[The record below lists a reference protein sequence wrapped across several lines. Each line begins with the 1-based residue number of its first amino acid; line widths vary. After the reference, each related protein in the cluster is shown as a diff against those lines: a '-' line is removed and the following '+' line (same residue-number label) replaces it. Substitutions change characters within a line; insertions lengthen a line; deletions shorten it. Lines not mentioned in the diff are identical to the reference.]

1 MSARARTRC
10 AGNACVSRL
19 RWTLNAHRAIGSRMS
34 HDIETT
40 VRDRYTAAAATRE
53 AALCCPV
60 EYDCDLLRVIPPEV
74 LAVDYG
80 CGDPTRYVHA
90 GETVLDLGSGSGKT
104 CFMAAQVVGAA
115 GRVLGVDFTDD
126 MLALARRHQ
135 GTVAERLGYAN
146 VTFLRGRIQDLAT
159 SIDEV
164 DEYLRRRPLAS
175 LPDLEAFERFRG
187 TQRRERPLVADAS
200 VDVAISSCVLNLV
213 EDAEKQALFAEIH
226 RVLRRGGRAVLSD
239 IVSDEP
245 VPGHLKA
252 DPELWSGCISGA
264 LQESDFLAALAGAGF
279 YGIEILER
287 GATPWRTVEGIEFR
301 TVTVAAYK
309 GKEGPCWDANQAV
322 IYRGPWREVRDDD
335 GHTLVRGVPMAV
347 CEKTFALYTREP
359 YTRDIIPVPPQVEV
373 PPDARRPFDC
383 ARDAVRRAR
392 ETKGDGYTATTDA
405 SGACCPTG
413 AC

>member
-1 MSARARTRC
+1 
-10 AGNACVSRL
+10 
-19 RWTLNAHRAIGSRMS
+19 MS

-40 VRDRYTAAAATRE
+40 VRERYAAAAAAPE

-60 EYDCDLLRVIPPEV
+60 EYDRDLLRVIPPEV

-80 CGDPTRYVHA
+80 CGDPTRYVRA

-104 CFMAAQVVGAA
+104 CFMAAQVVGAT

-135 GTVAERLGYAN
+135 PTVAERLGYAN

-164 DEYLRRRPLAS
+164 DAYLRRRPLAS
-175 LPDLEAFERFRG
+175 LADLDAFESFRRA
-187 TQRRERPLVADAS
+187 QRRERPLVADGS

-213 EDAEKQALFAEIH
+213 DDAEKHALFAEIH

-239 IVSDEP
+239 IVADEP
-245 VPGHLKA
+245 VPAHLKA

-264 LQESDFLAALAGAGF
+264 LQEREFLDALARAGF
-279 YGIEILER
+279 YGMEILER

-301 TVTVAAYK
+301 AVTIAAYK

-335 GHTLVRGVPMAV
+335 GHTLVRGAPMAV

-359 YTRDIIPVPPQVEV
+359 YARDIIAVPPHIEV

-383 ARDAVRRAR
+383 ARDTVRSAR
-392 ETKGDGYTATTDA
+392 ETKGEGYTATTDA

>member
-1 MSARARTRC
+1 MSYDVEA
-10 AGNACVSRL
+10 
-19 RWTLNAHRAIGSRMS
+19 
-34 HDIETT
+34 T
-40 VRDRYTAAAATRE
+40 VRERYAAAAGAPE

-60 EYDCDLLRVIPPEV
+60 EYDEDLLRVIPPEV

-80 CGDPTRYVHA
+80 CGNPTRYVRA

-104 CFMAAQVVGAA
+104 CFMAAQVVGAE
-115 GRVLGVDFTDD
+115 GRALGVDFTDD
-126 MLALARRHQ
+126 MLAIARRHQ

-159 SIDEV
+159 SLDEV

-175 LPDLEAFERFRG
+175 RADLDAFERFRR

-200 VDVAISSCVLNLV
+200 VDVVISSCVLNLV
-213 EDAEKQALFAEIH
+213 DDAEKQALFAEIH
-226 RVLRRGGRAVLSD
+226 RILRRGGRAVLSD

-245 VPGHLKA
+245 VPAHLKA

-264 LQESDFLAALAGAGF
+264 LPESEFLAALVRAGF
-279 YGIEILER
+279 YGMEILER
-287 GATPWRTVEGIEFR
+287 GTTPWRTVEGIEFR
-301 TVTVAAYK
+301 AVTVAADK
-309 GKEGPCWDANQAV
+309 GKEGPYWDANQAV

-335 GHTLVRGVPMAV
+335 GHTLVRGAPMAV

-359 YTRDIIPVPPQVEV
+359 YARDIIPEPPHVAV

-383 ARDAVRRAR
+383 ARDAARSPR
-392 ETKGDGYTATTDA
+392 ETKGKGYAATTEA

-413 AC
+413 TC

>member
-1 MSARARTRC
+1 MSYDVEA
-10 AGNACVSRL
+10 
-19 RWTLNAHRAIGSRMS
+19 
-34 HDIETT
+34 T
-40 VRDRYTAAAATRE
+40 VRERYAAAAGAPE
-53 AALCCPV
+53 AALCCRV
-60 EYDCDLLRVIPPEV
+60 EYDENLLRVIPPEV

-80 CGDPTRYVHA
+80 CGDPTRYVRA

-104 CFMAAQVVGAA
+104 CFMAAQVVGAE

-126 MLALARRHQ
+126 MLAIARRHQ

-159 SIDEV
+159 SLDEV
-164 DEYLRRRPLAS
+164 DEYLGRRPLAS
-175 LPDLEAFERFRG
+175 LADLDAFERFRR
-187 TQRRERPLVADAS
+187 TQRQERPLVADAS
-200 VDVAISSCVLNLV
+200 VDVVISSCVLNLV
-213 EDAEKQALFAEIH
+213 DDAEKQALFAEIH
-226 RVLRRGGRAVLSD
+226 RILRRGGRAMLSD

-245 VPGHLKA
+245 VPAHLKA

-264 LQESDFLAALAGAGF
+264 LQESEFLAALARAGF

-287 GATPWRTVEGIEFR
+287 GTTPWRTVEGIEFR
-301 TVTVAAYK
+301 AVTVAAYK

-359 YTRDIIPVPPQVEV
+359 YARDIIPLPPHVAV
-373 PPDARRPFDC
+373 PPDAYRPFDC
-383 ARDAVRRAR
+383 ARDAARSPR
-392 ETKGDGYTATTDA
+392 ETKGERYAVTTEA

-413 AC
+413 TC